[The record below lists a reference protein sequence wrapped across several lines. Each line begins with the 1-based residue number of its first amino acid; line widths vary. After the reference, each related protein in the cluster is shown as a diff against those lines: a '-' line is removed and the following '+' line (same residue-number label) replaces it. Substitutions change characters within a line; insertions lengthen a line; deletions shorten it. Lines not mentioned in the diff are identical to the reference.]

1 MKKISRRSFLAA
13 AGVSAAA
20 LALTACGGSG
30 NSTAASTANSAAAS
44 TAPAGDAAAAASD
57 PKVTLVYAEV
67 NPLDT
72 IVGQTGSHFKEKVEE
87 LTGGSVVVD
96 VQASG
101 VLGSENDVLDAILG
115 GSTSIDIS
123 RISAFALTSYGCN
136 KSKLLSIPFTFENR
150 AHFWNFANS
159 DLAPEFLNEPQEL
172 GLPVRG
178 VFYGEEGFRHFFT
191 VNPVSGIADFKGLKL
206 RVSNDPVM
214 NGMVEGLGANPTVV
228 SFGELYSAL
237 QTGVVDGAEQ
247 PIANYKSNAFP
258 EVANNLILDGHTLG
272 AVQAV
277 ITDNAWNKLTENQQ
291 AAVMEAAADT
301 QAFNADLS
309 ETAEKKVLDELKSS
323 GCNVV
328 DVPDKAPWQEACA
341 KVISENTSD
350 QAELYQQLLDMK
362 A

>member
-20 LALTACGGSG
+20 LALTACGGSK
-30 NSTAASTANSAAAS
+30 STATSTATSAAAS

-309 ETAEKKVLDELKSS
+309 ETAENKVLDELKSS
-323 GCNVV
+323 GCNVI
-328 DVPDKAPWQEACA
+328 DVPDKTPWQEACA